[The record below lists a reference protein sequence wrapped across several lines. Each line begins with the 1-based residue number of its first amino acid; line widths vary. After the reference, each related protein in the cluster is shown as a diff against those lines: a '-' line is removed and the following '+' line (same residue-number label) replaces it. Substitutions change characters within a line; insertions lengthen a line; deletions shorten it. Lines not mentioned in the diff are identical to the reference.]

1 MDTKKMLQDA
11 LEDYYK
17 GQVAKYKANLSVLL
31 NMHVGLAEHPDI
43 IETLDEQLGKLAEAD
58 EKLEM
63 LRKHFYRE
71 LSSP

>member
-1 MDTKKMLQDA
+1 MDTKKLLQDS

-17 GQVAKYKANLSVLL
+17 CQVEKYKANLSVLL
-31 NMHVGLAEHPDI
+31 SMHVGVAEHPDI
-43 IETLDEQLGKLAEAD
+43 LETLDEQFSKLAEAD